1 MLQIGAHAS
10 PPDAGCRNDGSGGE
24 VAGVSGEVERIPGQG
39 LAELVEAILRPAAT
53 ASGVESPAAADAE
66 HPLLATATTPAH
78 SEQRRSL
85 PTPPRSD
92 VAAAL
97 IGAEAGA
104 AIGLLWFGWTPLMPI
119 AVTLAAAASGP
130 LLVRASRPLRRLL
143 FRHWLRSQLSG
154 PSSP

>member
-1 MLQIGAHAS
+1 M
-10 PPDAGCRNDGSGGE
+10 
-24 VAGVSGEVERIPGQG
+24 
-39 LAELVEAILRPAAT
+39 AELVNAILRDPEGEGRPPRT
-53 ASGVESPAAADAE
+53 LPSPA
-66 HPLLATATTPAH
+66 
-78 SEQRRSL
+78 
-85 PTPPRSD
+85 RSD

-119 AVTLAAAASGP
+119 AVTLGTAACGP

-154 PSSP
+154 PAS